1 MTKKTCFHKVKNSN
15 LHGKGVFATKNI
27 AKGTTIFEYLG
38 DRITPEQA
46 DEKANLMDY
55 DDPSHTFF
63 FSISNGM
70 VIDGGVNGNDAR
82 FINHSCEPN
91 CEAQENETGDHVY
104 IVALKNIKSGDE
116 LTFDYGLIID
126 DELTPDL
133 EQQYM
138 CLCASPK
145 CRGTMLAKT
154 IPDIS
159 EADLK
164 LPVLKAKRLT
174 AESFAPFG
182 DVIQASDSVNH
193 FEINEGNTIRYHDLA
208 DIQLDN
214 LGKAIVSIFR
224 GKKRELPFKVTM
236 MERHPLASQAFI
248 PCGNNPWL
256 VLVAPANEQPCVENI
271 ELFYCTHKQ
280 GVNYAA
286 GVWHHPLMALHETS
300 DFIVIDR
307 SGPGDNCDIVQL
319 EQAAMILPTSIHVS
333 Q

>member
-1 MTKKTCFHKVKNSN
+1 MTKKTSFHKVKDSN

-27 AKGTTIFEYLG
+27 AKDTTIFEYLG

-91 CEAQENETGDHVY
+91 CEAQEDENGDHVY
-104 IVALKNIKSGDE
+104 IVALRDIETNEE

-126 DELTPDL
+126 DELTPEL
-133 EQQYM
+133 EQQYK
-138 CLCASPK
+138 CLCGSPK
-145 CRGTMLAKT
+145 CRGTMIAKQ
-154 IPDIS
+154 IPEIS
-159 EADLK
+159 PEDLK
-164 LPVLKAKRLT
+164 LPVLKAKPLT
-174 AESFAPFG
+174 VDAFAPYG
-182 DVIQASDSVNH
+182 DVIEATDDVDN
-193 FEINEGNTIRYHDLA
+193 FEINDGNTIRYHDLA
-208 DIQLDN
+208 DITVDN
-214 LGKAIVSIFR
+214 KGKVIVSIFR
-224 GKKRELPFKVTM
+224 GQKRELPFKVCM

-248 PCGNNPWL
+248 PTGKHPWL
-256 VLVAPANEQPCVENI
+256 VLVAPANEQPSAENI

-286 GVWHHPLMALHETS
+286 GVWHHPLMALYETS

-307 SGPGDNCDIVQL
+307 SGPGDNCDIVYLDQP
-319 EQAAMILPTSIHVS
+319 AMIMPTSI
-333 Q
+333 